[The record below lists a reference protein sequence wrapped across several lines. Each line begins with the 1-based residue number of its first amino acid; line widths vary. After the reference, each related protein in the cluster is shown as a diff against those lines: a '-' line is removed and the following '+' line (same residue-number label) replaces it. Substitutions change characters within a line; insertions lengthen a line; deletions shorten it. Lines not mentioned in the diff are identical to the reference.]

1 MAEKRG
7 IEETKDIIDFVFSFV
22 EAVGKAKADGEMS
35 WSDARYFIDPVKK
48 LFEAVDDIEE
58 VLPEIEDL
66 TDEQRRETEKIIRKM
81 IGGPEEFLMT
91 SLASQGEMNTF
102 IKEKTSARKNV
113 LSKFLNLTETRI
125 NISKY
130 LGVKTSKEIK
140 NIENCHIEDGLSVVQ
155 FIQ

>member
-7 IEETKDIIDFVFSFV
+7 IEETRDIIDFVFSFV

-66 TDEQRRETEKIIRKM
+66 TDEEYDELVEYVKGIWNYDEENLDWIVDTAIEAGRGLMMM
-81 IGGPEEFLMT
+81 INM
-91 SLASQGEMNTF
+91 Q
-102 IKEKTSARKNV
+102 KT
-113 LSKFLNLTETRI
+113 
-125 NISKY
+125 
-130 LGVKTSKEIK
+130 
-140 NIENCHIEDGLSVVQ
+140 
-155 FIQ
+155 

>member
-7 IEETKDIIDFVFSFV
+7 IEETRDIIDFVFSFV

-66 TDEQRRETEKIIRKM
+66 TDEEYDEAQRYHTDKINQ
-81 IGGPEEFLMT
+81 LDWT
-91 SLASQGEMNTF
+91 
-102 IKEKTSARKNV
+102 
-113 LSKFLNLTETRI
+113 
-125 NISKY
+125 KY
-130 LGVKTSKEIK
+130 
-140 NIENCHIEDGLSVVQ
+140 
-155 FIQ
+155 

>member
-7 IEETKDIIDFVFSFV
+7 IEETRDIIDFVFSIV

-66 TDEQRRETEKIIRKM
+66 TDAEYDELVEYVKGKWNYDEENLDWIVDTAIEAGRGLMMM
-81 IGGPEEFLMT
+81 INMQK
-91 SLASQGEMNTF
+91 S
-102 IKEKTSARKNV
+102 
-113 LSKFLNLTETRI
+113 
-125 NISKY
+125 
-130 LGVKTSKEIK
+130 
-140 NIENCHIEDGLSVVQ
+140 
-155 FIQ
+155 